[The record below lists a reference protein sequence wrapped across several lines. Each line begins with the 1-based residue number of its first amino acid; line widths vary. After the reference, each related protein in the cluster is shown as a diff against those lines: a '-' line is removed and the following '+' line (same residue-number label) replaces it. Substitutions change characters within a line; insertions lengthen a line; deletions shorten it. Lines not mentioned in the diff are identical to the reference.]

1 MAWAYVGYF
10 ERISMKKIYYE
21 KVGRKY
27 VPVAEYD
34 NEFLDSFPKG
44 NHLVMSYPGGSS
56 RRFNIDPNYAAMIAA
71 GRVAEDAICD
81 SLRKSSEMK
90 PQRTPITPGQ
100 KKAWEKLAKE
110 FGDELCPL
118 TYGSTRDHAEA
129 AVKAMQVEA
138 DKLLTNPSVRKAYER
153 FLLIAELTKEHDGT
167 STL

>member
-1 MAWAYVGYF
+1 
-10 ERISMKKIYYE
+10 MKKVFYE
-21 KVGRKY
+21 KVGRRYK
-27 VPVAEYD
+27 PVAEYD
-34 NEFLDSFPKG
+34 NEYLDSFPKG
-44 NHLVMSYPGGSS
+44 NHLVMCYPGGSS
-56 RRFNIDPNYAAMIAA
+56 RRFNIEPNYAAMIAA

-138 DKLLTNPSVRKAYER
+138 DKLMQHESVKNAFEHFMFVTKLAYDENN
-153 FLLIAELTKEHDGT
+153 KD
-167 STL
+167 